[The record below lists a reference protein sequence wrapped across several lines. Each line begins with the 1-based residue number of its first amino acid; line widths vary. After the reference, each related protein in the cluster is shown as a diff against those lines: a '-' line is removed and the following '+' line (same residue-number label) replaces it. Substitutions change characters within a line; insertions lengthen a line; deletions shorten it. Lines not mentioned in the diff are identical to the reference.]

1 MLTRA
6 GPKSFKSF
14 KSSAFI
20 ACCFASARPFASAVE
35 VERKFCPNDH
45 SYQYLAINGYDK
57 KRTRIHDIYYDRYGQ
72 LFQLGVYL
80 RRRNGEWEGKIS
92 VSGNYIDSVC
102 TEILGADA
110 VKEVIKRNL
119 KISTDGKTIQELL
132 KPCAEF
138 ITDRQSWTLADHSTA
153 PTPTLTPTPTFQSKL
168 SVVIDESHSPSPSNP
183 HFKHIVGEVEWTAPL
198 FGAQRGN
205 HLERIGKEKVEAVMR
220 AHPQAFPR
228 CGAGKL
234 TVYFQTLSRRRKVTN
249 FLMHILAK
257 LGRTLRQHVGT

>member
-1 MLTRA
+1 MLTRG
-6 GPKSFKSF
+6 GPKSLKSF

-20 ACCFASARPFASAVE
+20 ACSFASARSFASTVE
-35 VERKFCPNDH
+35 VERKFCPNEH
-45 SYQYLAINGYDK
+45 SYQYLATNGYDK
-57 KRTRIHDIYYDRYGQ
+57 KGTRIHDIYYDRYGQ

-80 RRRNGEWEGKIS
+80 RLRNGEWEGKIS
-92 VSGNYIDSVC
+92 VSGNYINSVC
-102 TEILGADA
+102 TEIVGAEA

-138 ITDRQSWTLADHSTA
+138 VTDRQSWTLADHT
-153 PTPTLTPTPTFQSKL
+153 TTLTLNLAFQSKL

-183 HFKHIVGEVEWTAPL
+183 DFKHIVGEVEWTAPL
-198 FGAQRGN
+198 FGECTQRGK

-220 AHPQAFPR
+220 AHPQAFPK

-257 LGRTLRQHVGT
+257 LGRIARQYFWT